1 MLLAV
6 WFIRNGFVCFLS
18 FINCSLSLSFE
29 QFFTGKVHGSLARA
43 GKVRGQTKK
52 EPKQEKSKAVT
63 GRAKK
68 RALYNKRFV
77 TKIHKVGRVPGPN
90 SMAARMEAQQK
101 KKQ

>member
-1 MLLAV
+1 M
-6 WFIRNGFVCFLS
+6 
-18 FINCSLSLSFE
+18 
-29 QFFTGKVHGSLARA
+29 GKVHGSLARA

-52 EPKQEKSKAVT
+52 EPKLEKKKSPT

-77 TKIHKVGRVPGPN
+77 TKVEGFGRARGPN
-90 SMAARMEAQQK
+90 SMAARMEAQN